1 MTSEEDPKATN
12 EAVPEKLAEEI
23 ATEKS
28 EPAADTA
35 AAGEENKAAPA
46 EETEKPSE
54 TTTNQDAATN
64 MVVDVAAPADKAFE
78 EKQVD
83 VNKLDEEKANEAP
96 ISDAEKFQDGEKRD
110 AIERKESEVE
120 ADADRQ
126 EEETRD
132 GGEEN
137 VAKVDKLSM
146 SLDDLIQSDRQSG
159 WGKGKYGKS
168 DRQSGWG
175 KGKYGKSWQSDADD
189 SGWKKKDKSSW
200 NDWADGGGR
209 GGNWSSGGGWKKSWN
224 QQDDRSAGDSSY
236 AKSYESKSYDSKPN
250 DKSYGKNHDSYDKD
264 VGSYDKGGSRNGY
277 GRATQSSSDGRGR
290 GDGQEEQRHR
300 EDARDQRRGGEEG
313 RSGGDRYGRSGGTT
327 SRHHQQPADKIGET
341 RTVMVAGMSGLR
353 VDRRDLERAFGSVGR
368 VEHANIGNSTATITF
383 REARAARE
391 AVRRFHGGQLNER
404 TIDVYFEGQ
413 EPSRRH
419 SAAGGSRG
427 GTPRSRSRSRR
438 GRGTG
443 GGSSTMPRTSRRSPA
458 RRTRR

>member
-1 MTSEEDPKATN
+1 MTSEEDPKATS
-12 EAVPEKLAEEI
+12 EAVPEKPVEETV
-23 ATEKS
+23 TEKS
-28 EPAADTA
+28 EPVADTA
-35 AAGEENKAAPA
+35 AVGEENKAAPP
-46 EETEKPSE
+46 EETKRPPE
-54 TTTNQDAATN
+54 TTTNQEASAATN
-64 MVVDVAAPADKAFE
+64 TEMDAVAPSDKAAE
-78 EKQVD
+78 DEK
-83 VNKLDEEKANEAP
+83 KPDEEKANDAP
-96 ISDAEKFQDGEKRD
+96 MDDAEKCQDGEKTES
-110 AIERKESEVE
+110 IERKESEAE
-120 ADADRQ
+120 ADADQ
-126 EEETRD
+126 KEEEKKD

-137 VAKVDKLSM
+137 VAKIDKLSM

-159 WGKGKYGKS
+159 WGKGKHGKS

-175 KGKYGKSWQSDADD
+175 KGKYGKSWQSEADD

-200 NDWADGGGR
+200 NDWSDGGGR

-224 QQDDRSAGDSSY
+224 QQDDRSGADSGY

-313 RSGGDRYGRSGGTT
+313 RSGGDRYGRSGGTS
-327 SRHHQQPADKIGET
+327 SRHQQPAEKTGEP
-341 RTVMVAGMSGLR
+341 RTVVVAGMSGLR

-368 VEHANIGNSTATITF
+368 VEHANVGNSTATITF